1 MAEFHPVYFFWPSFW
16 RSPTGWLCTGSSSLW
31 DQTQRTSHICSG
43 PPDSSEKPSSQWCPQ
58 ASPPVRAERKPL
70 KTSASIPHI
79 YIWCIFFN
87 AAQLSCIQY
96 DIMIGFNVKK
106 CILKSRLPGMYWN
119 VWVLWISWQDWWLKI
134 WIYIRTKKL
143 LISPFAST
151 SNHTYS
157 LCPETK
163 TVRGNSCYTYC
174 CLRHKKH
181 GLVKLYNNTYT
192 FTMSTEEFIHSKT
205 CLNWHLHIQIH
216 KM

>member
-1 MAEFHPVYFFWPSFW
+1 MGSDPENFSHLFRTSRQLRKTQQSMV
-16 RSPTGWLCTGSSSLW
+16 PTGISTCQSREEAIKNECLY
-31 DQTQRTSHICSG
+31 
-43 PPDSSEKPSSQWCPQ
+43 
-58 ASPPVRAERKPL
+58 SPYRYN
-70 KTSASIPHI
+70 ASILTLPNLVV
-79 YIWCIFFN
+79 YNMTSW
-87 AAQLSCIQY
+87 LV
-96 DIMIGFNVKK
+96 FNVKK
-106 CILKSRLPGMYWN
+106 CILKSNLPGMYWN
-119 VWVLWISWQDWWLKI
+119 VWVLWSSWQDWWLKI

-143 LISPFAST
+143 LISPFASS

-163 TVRGNSCYTYC
+163 TVKGNSCYSYY

-216 KM
+216 

>member
-1 MAEFHPVYFFWPSFW
+1 MGSDPENFSHLFRTSRQLRKTQQSMV
-16 RSPTGWLCTGSSSLW
+16 PTGISTCQSREEAIKNECLY
-31 DQTQRTSHICSG
+31 
-43 PPDSSEKPSSQWCPQ
+43 
-58 ASPPVRAERKPL
+58 SPY
-70 KTSASIPHI
+70 I

-119 VWVLWISWQDWWLKI
+119 VWVLWSSWQDWWLKI

-163 TVRGNSCYTYC
+163 TVKGNSCYTYC

-181 GLVKLYNNTYT
+181 GLVKLYNNTCT

-216 KM
+216 